1 MMNYTKSE
9 FYRVFIT
16 KEIYIA
22 AALMTGLVLLLNG
35 ALHFFGGSYANTSF
49 SYSNLVASPMAFAV
63 MGMIIPFLFYE
74 GGKRNGNLK
83 NTVAGGISRVK
94 IFAGECVVSLAVS
107 TLLMVTTMGVWV
119 LSANLLLEKAG
130 PVDWKD
136 FLGEGAAMYLIAGA
150 CLISG
155 ILFLEIFDKNI
166 TGILVWAALWFL
178 LPEAFMYLAVRFPVL
193 YQPAMWLPNNFLAVN
208 ASHVN
213 TRECITAWDT
223 MDGVIRC
230 VLSGLAGCLTF
241 VICVAV
247 LLYRCDL

>member
-22 AALMTGLVLLLNG
+22 AALMTGIVLLLNG

-107 TLLMVTTMGVWV
+107 TLLMATTMGVWV

-130 PVDWKD
+130 ACG
-136 FLGEGAAMYLIAGA
+136 LEGF
-150 CLISG
+150 SG
-155 ILFLEIFDKNI
+155 RR
-166 TGILVWAALWFL
+166 GCYVPYRWG
-178 LPEAFMYLAVRFPVL
+178 LPYIRYPFPG
-193 YQPAMWLPNNFLAVN
+193 NF
-208 ASHVN
+208 
-213 TRECITAWDT
+213 R
-223 MDGVIRC
+223 
-230 VLSGLAGCLTF
+230 
-241 VICVAV
+241 
-247 LLYRCDL
+247 

>member
-9 FYRVFIT
+9 FYRFFIT

-107 TLLMVTTMGVWV
+107 TLLMATTMGVWV
-119 LSANLLLEKAG
+119 FSANLLLEKAG

-223 MDGVIRC
+223 MDGTIC
-230 VLSGLAGCLTF
+230 CDFSGLAGCMIF
-241 VICVAV
+241 GISGAV
-247 LLYRCDL
+247 LLKSRDL